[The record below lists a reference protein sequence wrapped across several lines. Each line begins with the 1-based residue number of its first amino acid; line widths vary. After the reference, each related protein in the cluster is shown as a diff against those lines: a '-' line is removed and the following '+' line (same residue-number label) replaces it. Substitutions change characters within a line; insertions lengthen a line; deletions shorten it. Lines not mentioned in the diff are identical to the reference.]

1 MKRHAVMAALA
12 FCLGASAQAR
22 VIDLVPANS
31 AQAGMAQRSA
41 PVHDLSVT
49 ASRDIVT
56 LPAHMSEL
64 PEPEVFLMMLVG
76 LVLIGYR
83 TRRDSSDKFR

>member
-12 FCLGASAQAR
+12 FCLGG
-22 VIDLVPANS
+22 S
-31 AQAGMAQRSA
+31 AQAGVIDLPPADGAHADMPQRAA
-41 PVHDLSVT
+41 PVPNLAVT
-49 ASRDIVT
+49 PNIVN